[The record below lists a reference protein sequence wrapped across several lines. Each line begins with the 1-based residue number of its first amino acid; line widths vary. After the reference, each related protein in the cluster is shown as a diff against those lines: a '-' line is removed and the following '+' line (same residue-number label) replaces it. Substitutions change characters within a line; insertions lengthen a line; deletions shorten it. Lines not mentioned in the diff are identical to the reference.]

1 MAADQEI
8 ARGEVELV
16 AVKSTLPVVPFP
28 SSEQRIA
35 ILTERLLLRTYQ
47 ESDLQA
53 IYELNSDMEV
63 AQWMSNGIP
72 HVDIEATK
80 KSLEPM
86 LQNALE
92 RQDFVICLA
101 STGQVIGTG
110 GNHKRCGMLGWPE
123 VGYSLKKEFWG
134 QGYGTE
140 FLHGFLQWWW
150 TLPRAELDLKADKT
164 TIPEAQ
170 DDGVVPECIVA
181 ITIEANKASRGV
193 LAKCGFKLARL
204 RPVADLRDSTQ
215 MIDLF
220 CHAARRPPESQ
231 S

>member
-1 MAADQEI
+1 MAVDQGI

-28 SSEQRIA
+28 PSEQRIA
-35 ILTERLLLRTYQ
+35 ILTERLVLRPYQ
-47 ESDLQA
+47 ESDLQP
-53 IYELNSDMEV
+53 IYELNSDLEV
-63 AQWMSNGIP
+63 AQWMSTGIP
-72 HVDIEATK
+72 HADIEATK
-80 KSLEPM
+80 KFLEPM
-86 LQNALE
+86 LQNVLE

-110 GNHKRCGMLGWPE
+110 GNHRRSGALGWPE

-140 FLHGFLQWWW
+140 FLQGFLQWWW
-150 TLPRAELDLKADKT
+150 TLPRAELDLKVDKT
-164 TIPEAQ
+164 TIA
-170 DDGVVPECIVA
+170 DGQADGLVPECMVA

-193 LAKCGFKLARL
+193 MAKCGFKLARL
-204 RPVADLRDSTQ
+204 HPVIDLRDSTQ
-215 MIDLF
+215 TIDLF
-220 CHAARRPPESQ
+220 CHAVRCPPESQ